1 MSSICSMTGFGKGE
15 NSDGKIKFTV
25 EIKTINNRYNDI
37 NIKAPKFIRN
47 FEEKIRKIVKNEISR
62 GRIDVNLFY
71 EMVEGSDI
79 LVKANKSAAL
89 SYKEAIRE
97 LSLLLEIDEKP
108 NLDTYLRFPDILQ
121 VEKSEEEDDL
131 IWLSL
136 KIAVDEAVTDL
147 KNMRAI
153 EGEELRQDIL
163 KNINEINQLI
173 DEIEK
178 HSKYVVE
185 EYKEKLEKR
194 VAELLGANY
203 TLDDNKLYNEIVF
216 FADRSDINE
225 EIVRLNSHIKQF
237 YTSVKG
243 GGVIG
248 RKLDFILQEINRE
261 TNTIASKS
269 NTIEITQRA
278 VEIKNY
284 IEKMREQVQNIE

>member
-1 MSSICSMTGFGKGE
+1 MTGFGKGE